1 MTLDPILAFYALPL
15 LAIWVMYAVARRQE
29 QSRAI
34 ARQKEASESGL
45 DQPASLHPK
54 IDPVLCIGC
63 RACLN
68 ACPEGDILGLI
79 GNKAQLIEAS
89 NCIGHGAC
97 KTACPN
103 GAISLVFGTE
113 TRGIDLP
120 AVDPHF
126 QSNVPGL
133 YIAGEIGGMGLIRN
147 AVEQGRQAMEAIAAR
162 LRPSR
167 SAGIFDVIIIGAGPA
182 GISAGLCALEHGLRY
197 LILEQDTLGGSVAH
211 FPRGKVVMTQPA
223 NLPVIGRMPFRQVSK
238 EKLLGFWNQ
247 AIKKS
252 GLQIRFQE
260 RVEQVHRTD
269 SGFAIRTGRATYHG
283 NSVLLAIGR
292 RGTPRKLDVPGEELS
307 KVVYRLIDPATYR
320 GKSVLIVGGGDSA
333 LEAAADVAEQPGT
346 RVTLSYRGEAFSRAK
361 IKNRERIERLSQ
373 QRRLRVILSSVVES
387 ISPHQ
392 VVLKTAQGHAA
403 LNNDAVIVCSGG
415 ILPTEFLRSAGVDI
429 ETKYGAA

>member
-387 ISPHQ
+387 ISPDQ
-392 VVLKTAQGHAA
+392 VVLKTAQGPAA